1 MRYRTTFE
9 ADQDIIDIYIRGAE
23 QFGVSQSERYVDDLF
38 NTFERLADN
47 PHMARERHELNPAM
61 RLHPYQ
67 AHVIAYTIREDDILI
82 VRVLHGRQ
90 DWQSLFA

>member
-1 MRYRTTFE
+1 
-9 ADQDIIDIYIRGAE
+9 
-23 QFGVSQSERYVDDLF
+23 
-38 NTFERLADN
+38 
-47 PHMARERHELNPAM
+47 MARERRELNPPT

>member
-38 NTFERLADN
+38 NTFER
-47 PHMARERHELNPAM
+47 
-61 RLHPYQ
+61 
-67 AHVIAYTIREDDILI
+67 
-82 VRVLHGRQ
+82 RVN
-90 DWQSLFA
+90 ATN